1 MRLSGY
7 FESDGDFLMAGAP
20 LHFCLCTVFPLPA
33 PLTPLR
39 YTTSYHISVCK
50 APHTTFPKLARCVW
64 VCVCVCVYP
73 PSRVFGEVLSTEESG
88 ERMEDGRKEE
98 NMSVNLLLMVLQAA
112 QSR

>member
-1 MRLSGY
+1 M
-7 FESDGDFLMAGAP
+7 
-20 LHFCLCTVFPLPA
+20 C
-33 PLTPLR
+33 
-39 YTTSYHISVCK
+39 
-50 APHTTFPKLARCVW
+50 